1 MSCSGNLIWDVRKRS
16 IGYSD
21 PNVFRA
27 NYLGRR
33 EFVQRLKLEAIL
45 KVHDGCVNTI
55 SWNDTGEYILSG
67 SDDTNLVITNPY
79 NRKVKT
85 TIRSG
90 HRANIFSAKF
100 MPHTNDQQIVSCSGD
115 GIIFYTHTEKSPD
128 INRQCQM
135 TCHYGTAYEIMT
147 VPNDPY
153 TFLSCGEDGTVRW
166 FDLRMKTSCTK
177 EDCKDDILINCRRA
191 ATSIAISP
199 LVPYYLA
206 VGCSDSSVRIYDRR
220 MLGTRAT
227 GNYMGRGTTGMCVRF
242 VPAHL
247 SNKSCRVTSLCY
259 SGDGQEV
266 LVSYSSDYI
275 YLFDPKDDQARELK
289 GPSEERREELK
300 QPPVKRLRLRGDWS
314 DTGPRARPESERER
328 DGEQSPNVS
337 LMQRMSDM
345 LSRWFEEA
353 SEAQSSRT
361 RPQTRPRGV
370 TARTLGT
377 AAASE
382 SRSQESLGA
391 EGPMEVESA
400 TSDHSSPPAS
410 DSAPAQA
417 SASATAPA
425 TAPASASASATA
437 PASASASASA
447 QPLPKSISSS
457 SSGSSSTVT
466 VLPPSTSSSMDNTAS
481 SPSLLSSPDSE
492 EQKSQPEVMTSRSST
507 PTPSTEPVL
516 SEYGPRRLPVS
527 LVCRRLQ
534 RLLLLADPPG
544 QGQRSASRASDSRAQ
559 GPDAQTRPP
568 ADSPSSAVNKQL
580 GSMTLDEQPGST
592 EASGNVCCDMS
603 ASISQACAEDG
614 TGTGSS
620 TPAAEGSSEAI
631 SSTPAAEGSSE
642 AISSTPAA
650 EGSSRVCSSTPAAEG
665 SSEAISSTPAA
676 EGSSEA
682 ISSTPAAED
691 SSRVCSSTPAAEDG
705 ASSGSGTGGVGSGTG
720 RVATA
725 AGKPEPVL
733 SLHYST
739 EGTTTSTIKL
749 DFTDE
754 WSNLASGSRTGGGG
768 QKPAQAR
775 ENQEPA
781 SGSPEQ
787 ALAESVPEESE
798 SSESGAE
805 RASGS
810 SQGSRLLYGPA
821 ISENPSAAEGCKR
834 TEPGGEGTQGSTQPS
849 RSNQDSDDS
858 DDDPILIPSARFNF
872 RGSAIGDRMIRRSA
886 AARIQEL
893 LRRRKERREMEESET
908 QNIRRPSVKMMYKGH
923 RNSRTMIKE
932 SCFWGNNFV
941 MSGSDCGHIF
951 IWDRHTGE
959 HLMLLEADNHVVN
972 CLQPHPYDPILA
984 SSGIDYDIKIWSPLE
999 QSPSFNRDLADEVIA
1014 RNELMLEETRNTI
1027 TVPASFMLRMLA
1039 SLNHLRTDRSEGSG
1053 QENEDEQ

>member
-1 MSCSGNLIWDVRKRS
+1 MSCSGNLVWDVNKRS
-16 IGYSD
+16 IGYND
-21 PNVFRA
+21 PNAVRI

-33 EFVQRLKLEAIL
+33 EFVQRLKLEATL
-45 KVHDGCVNTI
+45 NVHDGCVNTI

-79 NRKVKT
+79 NRKVKA

-100 MPHTNDQQIVSCSGD
+100 MPQTSDQQIISCSGD
-115 GIIFYTHTEKSPD
+115 GIIYYTHTEKSPD
-128 INRQCQM
+128 INRQCQF

-166 FDLRMKTSCTK
+166 FDLRTKTSCTK

-191 ATSIAISP
+191 ATSISISP

-266 LVSYSSDYI
+266 LVSYSSDYV
-275 YLFDPKDDQARELK
+275 YLFDPNNDQARELK
-289 GPSEERREELK
+289 GPSEERREELR

-353 SEAQSSRT
+353 SEAQGSRGTT
-361 RPQTRPRGV
+361 RPQTRPTGTLPRIEGAP
-370 TARTLGT
+370 TIPTLPTIPPPQAARAL
-377 AAASE
+377 
-382 SRSQESLGA
+382 
-391 EGPMEVESA
+391 EGSVEME
-400 TSDHSSPPAS
+400 
-410 DSAPAQA
+410 A
-417 SASATAPA
+417 SAVNPV
-425 TAPASASASATA
+425 PV
-437 PASASASASA
+437 
-447 QPLPKSISSS
+447 PLSKSTS

-466 VLPPSTSSSMDNTAS
+466 AHPPSTSSSMEGS
-481 SPSLLSSPDSE
+481 VLPSCALTSSPDSE
-492 EQKSQPEVMTSRSST
+492 QRSQADTAVTST
-507 PTPSTEPVL
+507 PTPTPTTEAAL
-516 SEYGPRRLPVS
+516 SGASEAVS
-527 LVCRRLQ
+527 VSAGASSVKVKTL
-534 RLLLLADPPG
+534 
-544 QGQRSASRASDSRAQ
+544 SASAS
-559 GPDAQTRPP
+559 
-568 ADSPSSAVNKQL
+568 V
-580 GSMTLDEQPGST
+580 
-592 EASGNVCCDMS
+592 
-603 ASISQACAEDG
+603 
-614 TGTGSS
+614 TGT
-620 TPAAEGSSEAI
+620 
-631 SSTPAAEGSSE
+631 
-642 AISSTPAA
+642 
-650 EGSSRVCSSTPAAEG
+650 
-665 SSEAISSTPAA
+665 
-676 EGSSEA
+676 
-682 ISSTPAAED
+682 
-691 SSRVCSSTPAAEDG
+691 
-705 ASSGSGTGGVGSGTG
+705 SSGSGAPSSSTGPGGS
-720 RVATA
+720 RASTA
-725 AGKPEPVL
+725 EPVL

-754 WSNLASGSRTGGGG
+754 WSRRAPNSRGSGASSSRGSGASSSRGSGES
-768 QKPAQAR
+768 KPSEAAGAAQTR
-775 ENQEPA
+775 EGP
-781 SGSPEQ
+781 
-787 ALAESVPEESE
+787 LAESSASE
-798 SSESGAE
+798 QVAVSEPSG
-805 RASGS
+805 
-810 SQGSRLLYGPA
+810 QSR
-821 ISENPSAAEGCKR
+821 SAASHTDPLCEA
-834 TEPGGEGTQGSTQPS
+834 GGASFSSTQGSTQAQATAQASSVGDSVTATPLERSQGMGAEDTTGGCRREEPVGEGGHGGPGGQGVPTGPGGQGQPS
-849 RSNQDSDDS
+849 RSHQDSDDS
-858 DDDPILIPSARFNF
+858 DDDPILIPSARY
-872 RGSAIGDRMIRRSA
+872 RGGQGQRRSA

-893 LRRRKERREMEESET
+893 FRRRKERREMEESET
-908 QNIRRPSVKMMYKGH
+908 QNIRRPSVKMVYKGH

-999 QSPSFNRDLADEVIA
+999 ASPSFNRVLADEVIT

-1039 SLNHLRTDRSEGSG
+1039 SLNHIRTDRLEGDRSEGSG

>member
-1 MSCSGNLIWDVRKRS
+1 ISVLGYFQLSMKVTYRGNNCDLLIR
-16 IGYSD
+16 Y
-21 PNVFRA
+21 FFCFCT
-27 NYLGRR
+27 GRR
-33 EFVQRLKLEAIL
+33 EFVQRLKLEATL
-45 KVHDGCVNTI
+45 NVHDGCVNTI

-79 NRKVKT
+79 NRKVKA

-100 MPHTNDQQIVSCSGD
+100 MPQTSDQQIISCSGD
-115 GIIFYTHTEKSPD
+115 GIIYYTHTEKSPD
-128 INRQCQM
+128 INRQCQF

-166 FDLRMKTSCTK
+166 FDLRTKTSCTK

-191 ATSIAISP
+191 ATSISISP

-266 LVSYSSDYI
+266 LVSYSSDYV
-275 YLFDPKDDQARELK
+275 YLFDPNNDQARELK
-289 GPSEERREELK
+289 GPSEERREELR

-353 SEAQSSRT
+353 SEAQGSRGTT
-361 RPQTRPRGV
+361 RPQTRPIGE
-370 TARTLGT
+370 TLGQGSGWPVAT
-377 AAASE
+377 LLSYTLYYAIISLSPSIFSFHSLSLSLSVCVCVFSLSGASE
-382 SRSQESLGA
+382 AVSAGA
-391 EGPMEVESA
+391 
-400 TSDHSSPPAS
+400 SSVKVK
-410 DSAPAQA
+410 
-417 SASATAPA
+417 TL
-425 TAPASASASATA
+425 SASAS
-437 PASASASASA
+437 
-447 QPLPKSISSS
+447 
-457 SSGSSSTVT
+457 V
-466 VLPPSTSSSMDNTAS
+466 
-481 SPSLLSSPDSE
+481 
-492 EQKSQPEVMTSRSST
+492 
-507 PTPSTEPVL
+507 
-516 SEYGPRRLPVS
+516 
-527 LVCRRLQ
+527 
-534 RLLLLADPPG
+534 
-544 QGQRSASRASDSRAQ
+544 
-559 GPDAQTRPP
+559 
-568 ADSPSSAVNKQL
+568 
-580 GSMTLDEQPGST
+580 
-592 EASGNVCCDMS
+592 
-603 ASISQACAEDG
+603 
-614 TGTGSS
+614 TGT
-620 TPAAEGSSEAI
+620 
-631 SSTPAAEGSSE
+631 
-642 AISSTPAA
+642 
-650 EGSSRVCSSTPAAEG
+650 
-665 SSEAISSTPAA
+665 
-676 EGSSEA
+676 
-682 ISSTPAAED
+682 
-691 SSRVCSSTPAAEDG
+691 
-705 ASSGSGTGGVGSGTG
+705 SSGSGAPSSSTGPGGS
-720 RVATA
+720 RASTA
-725 AGKPEPVL
+725 EPVL

-754 WSNLASGSRTGGGG
+754 WSAASHTDPLCEAGG
-768 QKPAQAR
+768 
-775 ENQEPA
+775 A
-781 SGSPEQ
+781 SF
-787 ALAESVPEESE
+787 
-798 SSESGAE
+798 SS
-805 RASGS
+805 
-810 SQGSRLLYGPA
+810 
-821 ISENPSAAEGCKR
+821 
-834 TEPGGEGTQGSTQPS
+834 TQGSTQAQATAQATSVGDCVTTTPLERNQGVGAEDTTGGCRREEPVGEEGHGGPGGQGVPTGPGGQGQPS
-849 RSNQDSDDS
+849 RSHQDSDDS
-858 DDDPILIPSARFNF
+858 DDDPILIPSARY
-872 RGSAIGDRMIRRSA
+872 RGGQGQRYGLHERFVLSILCITCACVCHRRSA

-893 LRRRKERREMEESET
+893 FRRRKERREMEESET
-908 QNIRRPSVKMMYKGH
+908 QNIRRPSVKMVYKGH

-999 QSPSFNRDLADEVIA
+999 ASPSFNRVLADEVIT

-1039 SLNHLRTDRSEGSG
+1039 SLNHIRTDRLEGDRSEGSG
-1053 QENEDEQ
+1053 QENEDDQ

>member
-1 MSCSGNLIWDVRKRS
+1 MMSCSGNLVWDVNKRS
-16 IGYSD
+16 IGYNE
-21 PNVFRA
+21 PNAVRI

-33 EFVQRLKLEAIL
+33 EFVQRLKLEATL
-45 KVHDGCVNTI
+45 NVHDGCVNTI

-79 NRKVKT
+79 NRKVKA

-100 MPHTNDQQIVSCSGD
+100 MPQTSDQQIISCSGD
-115 GIIFYTHTEKSPD
+115 GIIYYTHTEKSPD
-128 INRQCQM
+128 INRQCQF

-191 ATSIAISP
+191 ATSISICP

-247 SNKSCRVTSLCY
+247 SNKLCRVTSLCY

-275 YLFDPKDDQARELK
+275 YLFDPKNDQARELK
-289 GPSEERREELK
+289 GPSEERREELR

-328 DGEQSPNVS
+328 DGEQSQNVS

-353 SEAQSSRT
+353 SEAQSSRGTT
-361 RPQTRPRGV
+361 RSQTRPRG
-370 TARTLGT
+370 TLPRIEGALTTPTIPTLPTIPPPQQAR
-377 AAASE
+377 
-382 SRSQESLGA
+382 SL
-391 EGPMEVESA
+391 EGSMETE
-400 TSDHSSPPAS
+400 
-410 DSAPAQA
+410 APAVA
-417 SASATAPA
+417 SVPV
-425 TAPASASASATA
+425 
-437 PASASASASA
+437 
-447 QPLPKSISSS
+447 PLPKSTSE
-457 SSGSSSTVT
+457 SSSTVAAPRAST
-466 VLPPSTSSSMDNTAS
+466 CSSMEGSVLPSSLTSS
-481 SPSLLSSPDSE
+481 LDSE
-492 EQKSQPEVMTSRSST
+492 QRSQADMAVT
-507 PTPSTEPVL
+507 PTPTTEIAL
-516 SEYGPRRLPVS
+516 S
-527 LVCRRLQ
+527 
-534 RLLLLADPPG
+534 
-544 QGQRSASRASDSRAQ
+544 
-559 GPDAQTRPP
+559 
-568 ADSPSSAVNKQL
+568 DSPSSVVNKQL
-580 GSMTLDEQPGST
+580 GSMTLDEQQGASEAVSLERSAGGSSIKVKT
-592 EASGNVCCDMS
+592 QSVS
-603 ASISQACAEDG
+603 ASVAG
-614 TGTGSS
+614 TSSGAPSSS
-620 TPAAEGSSEAI
+620 TGPGGSRA
-631 SSTPAAEGSSE
+631 STA
-642 AISSTPAA
+642 
-650 EGSSRVCSSTPAAEG
+650 
-665 SSEAISSTPAA
+665 
-676 EGSSEA
+676 
-682 ISSTPAAED
+682 
-691 SSRVCSSTPAAEDG
+691 
-705 ASSGSGTGGVGSGTG
+705 
-720 RVATA
+720 
-725 AGKPEPVL
+725 EPVL

-754 WSNLASGSRTGGGG
+754 WSSRASSSSGGPKQSEAAGAVQTREGPSAESSASAQAAAAGLEPSSQSRVAAPHTDPVCEAGGASPASSSTQRYMPTQAAAQVSSVGESLTASPLERSQGLGVEDTSGGCRREQPAGEGGHGGPTGPGG
-768 QKPAQAR
+768 Q
-775 ENQEPA
+775 
-781 SGSPEQ
+781 G
-787 ALAESVPEESE
+787 VPT
-798 SSESGAE
+798 G
-805 RASGS
+805 
-810 SQGSRLLYGPA
+810 
-821 ISENPSAAEGCKR
+821 
-834 TEPGGEGTQGSTQPS
+834 PGGQSQPS

-858 DDDPILIPSARFNF
+858 DDDPILIPSARY
-872 RGSAIGDRMIRRSA
+872 RGGQGQRRSA

-893 LRRRKERREMEESET
+893 FRRRKERREMEESET
-908 QNIRRPSVKMMYKGH
+908 QNIRRPSVKMVYKGH

-999 QSPSFNRDLADEVIA
+999 VSPSFNRVLADEVIT

-1039 SLNHLRTDRSEGSG
+1039 SLNHIRTDRLEGDRSEGSG

>member
-1 MSCSGNLIWDVRKRS
+1 MSCSGNLVWDVNKRS
-16 IGYSD
+16 IGYND
-21 PNVFRA
+21 PNAVRI

-33 EFVQRLKLEAIL
+33 EFVQRLKLEATL
-45 KVHDGCVNTI
+45 NVHDGCVNTI

-79 NRKVKT
+79 NRKVKA

-100 MPHTNDQQIVSCSGD
+100 MPQTSDQQIISCSGD
-115 GIIFYTHTEKSPD
+115 GIIYYTHTEKSPD
-128 INRQCQM
+128 INRQCQF

-166 FDLRMKTSCTK
+166 FDLRTKTSCTK

-191 ATSIAISP
+191 ATSISISP

-266 LVSYSSDYI
+266 LVSYSSDYV
-275 YLFDPKDDQARELK
+275 YLFDPNNDQARELK
-289 GPSEERREELK
+289 GPSEERREELR

-353 SEAQSSRT
+353 SEAQGSRGTT
-361 RPQTRPRGV
+361 RPQTRPTGTLPRIEGAP
-370 TARTLGT
+370 TIPTLPTIPPPQAARAL
-377 AAASE
+377 
-382 SRSQESLGA
+382 
-391 EGPMEVESA
+391 EGSVEME
-400 TSDHSSPPAS
+400 
-410 DSAPAQA
+410 A
-417 SASATAPA
+417 SAVNPV
-425 TAPASASASATA
+425 PV
-437 PASASASASA
+437 
-447 QPLPKSISSS
+447 PLSKSTS

-466 VLPPSTSSSMDNTAS
+466 AHPPSTSSSMEGS
-481 SPSLLSSPDSE
+481 VLPSCALPSSPDSE
-492 EQKSQPEVMTSRSST
+492 QRSQADTAVTST
-507 PTPSTEPVL
+507 PTPTPTTEAAL
-516 SEYGPRRLPVS
+516 S
-527 LVCRRLQ
+527 
-534 RLLLLADPPG
+534 
-544 QGQRSASRASDSRAQ
+544 
-559 GPDAQTRPP
+559 
-568 ADSPSSAVNKQL
+568 DSPSSVVNKQL
-580 GSMTLDEQPGST
+580 GSMTLDEQQGAS
-592 EASGNVCCDMS
+592 EAVSVSAGASSVKVKTLS
-603 ASISQACAEDG
+603 ASASV
-614 TGTGSS
+614 TGT
-620 TPAAEGSSEAI
+620 
-631 SSTPAAEGSSE
+631 
-642 AISSTPAA
+642 
-650 EGSSRVCSSTPAAEG
+650 
-665 SSEAISSTPAA
+665 
-676 EGSSEA
+676 
-682 ISSTPAAED
+682 
-691 SSRVCSSTPAAEDG
+691 
-705 ASSGSGTGGVGSGTG
+705 SSGSGAPSSSTGPGGS
-720 RVATA
+720 RASTA
-725 AGKPEPVL
+725 EPVL

-754 WSNLASGSRTGGGG
+754 WSRRAPSSRGSGASSSRGSGASSSRGSGASSSRGSG
-768 QKPAQAR
+768 ASSSRGSGASSSRGSGASSGESKPSEAAGAAQTR
-775 ENQEPA
+775 EGP
-781 SGSPEQ
+781 
-787 ALAESVPEESE
+787 LAESSASE
-798 SSESGAE
+798 QVAVSETSG
-805 RASGS
+805 
-810 SQGSRLLYGPA
+810 QSR
-821 ISENPSAAEGCKR
+821 SAASHTDPLCEA
-834 TEPGGEGTQGSTQPS
+834 GGASFSSTQGSMQAQATAQASSVGDSVTATPLERSQGMGAEDTTGGCRREEPVGEGGHGGPGGQGVPTGPGGQGQPS
-849 RSNQDSDDS
+849 RSHQDSDDS
-858 DDDPILIPSARFNF
+858 DDDPILIPSARY
-872 RGSAIGDRMIRRSA
+872 RGGQGQRRSA

-893 LRRRKERREMEESET
+893 FRRRKERREMEESET
-908 QNIRRPSVKMMYKGH
+908 QNIRRPSVKMVYKGH

-999 QSPSFNRDLADEVIA
+999 ASPSFNRVLADEVIT

-1039 SLNHLRTDRSEGSG
+1039 SLNHIRTDRLEGDRSEGSG

>member
-1 MSCSGNLIWDVRKRS
+1 MVTMSCTGNLVWDVNKRL
-16 IGYSD
+16 IGYSE
-21 PNVFRA
+21 PNAIRT

-33 EFVQRLKLEAIL
+33 EFVQRLKLEATL
-45 KVHDGCVNTI
+45 NVHDGCVNTI

-67 SDDTNLVITNPY
+67 SDDTFLVITNPY
-79 NRKVKT
+79 NKKVKKS
-85 TIRSG
+85 IRSG

-100 MPHTNDQQIVSCSGD
+100 MPHTNDQEIISCSGD
-115 GIIFYTHTEKSPD
+115 GIIYYTHTEKSPEY
-128 INRQCQM
+128 NRQCQF

-191 ATSIAISP
+191 ATSISISP

-247 SNKSCRVTSLCY
+247 ANKSCRVTSLCY
-259 SGDGQEV
+259 SEDGQEV

-275 YLFDPKDDQARELK
+275 YLFNPKDDQARELK
-289 GPSEERREELK
+289 GPSEERREELR

-353 SEAQSSRT
+353 SEAQSSRGT
-361 RPQTRPRGV
+361 RPQTRPRG
-370 TARTLGT
+370 TALRPEGTLN
-377 AAASE
+377 APAASTGD
-382 SRSQESLGA
+382 SSQESSAPERPVGTDS
-391 EGPMEVESA
+391 PEV
-400 TSDHSSPPAS
+400 PAS
-410 DSAPAQA
+410 PAA
-417 SASATAPA
+417 ATTAPM
-425 TAPASASASATA
+425 
-437 PASASASASA
+437 
-447 QPLPKSISSS
+447 PKSTSSS

-466 VLPPSTSSSMDNTAS
+466 APPPSSSSSVETSATSSSPLT
-481 SPSLLSSPDSE
+481 SSPDSE
-492 EQKSQPEVMTSRSST
+492 QRSQGDTTGT
-507 PTPSTEPVL
+507 PTATPTSEPAL
-516 SEYGPRRLPVS
+516 S
-527 LVCRRLQ
+527 
-534 RLLLLADPPG
+534 
-544 QGQRSASRASDSRAQ
+544 
-559 GPDAQTRPP
+559 
-568 ADSPSSAVNKQL
+568 DSPSSVVNKQL
-580 GSMTLDEQPGST
+580 GSMTLDEQQVAA
-592 EASGNVCCDMS
+592 EATASPADES
-603 ASISQACAEDG
+603 AAAPASSIPSIS
-614 TGTGSS
+614 TS
-620 TPAAEGSSEAI
+620 TSTSRPSAA
-631 SSTPAAEGSSE
+631 
-642 AISSTPAA
+642 
-650 EGSSRVCSSTPAAEG
+650 
-665 SSEAISSTPAA
+665 
-676 EGSSEA
+676 
-682 ISSTPAAED
+682 
-691 SSRVCSSTPAAEDG
+691 
-705 ASSGSGTGGVGSGTG
+705 
-720 RVATA
+720 
-725 AGKPEPVL
+725 EPVL
-733 SLHYST
+733 SLHYSS

-754 WSNLASGSRTGGGG
+754 WSSSTSSSMGSGGPKTSEAAAVQSRESLST
-768 QKPAQAR
+768 
-775 ENQEPA
+775 ESLVSEQEPA
-781 SGSPEQ
+781 CDASCSSAPSSSAAQ
-787 ALAESVPEESE
+787 VPAEG
-798 SSESGAE
+798 SSEGDSMASSPQE
-805 RASGS
+805 R
-810 SQGSRLLYGPA
+810 SQP
-821 ISENPSAAEGCKR
+821 
-834 TEPGGEGTQGSTQPS
+834 EGTEERSGGCRRAEPSTEEGQEGVEGQSQPA
-849 RSNQDSDDS
+849 RGNQDSDDS
-858 DDDPILIPSARFNF
+858 DDDPILIPPSRFRGQGQRFNS
-872 RGSAIGDRMIRRSA
+872 RGSAVGDRMIRQSA

-893 LRRRKERREMEESET
+893 FRRRKERREMEESET
-908 QNIRRPSVKMMYKGH
+908 QNIRRPSVKMVYKGH

-951 IWDRHTGE
+951 IWDRHTAE

-999 QSPSFNRDLADEVIA
+999 ASPSFNRVLAEEVIT

-1039 SLNHLRTDRSEGSG
+1039 SLNHIRSDRVEGDRSEGSG

>member
-1 MSCSGNLIWDVRKRS
+1 MSCSGNLVWDVNKRS
-16 IGYSD
+16 IGYND
-21 PNVFRA
+21 PNAVRI

-33 EFVQRLKLEAIL
+33 EFVQRLKLEATL
-45 KVHDGCVNTI
+45 NVHDGCVNTI

-79 NRKVKT
+79 NRKVKA

-100 MPHTNDQQIVSCSGD
+100 MPQTSDQQIISCSGD
-115 GIIFYTHTEKSPD
+115 GIIYYTHTEKSPD
-128 INRQCQM
+128 INRQCQF

-166 FDLRMKTSCTK
+166 FDLRTKTSCTK

-191 ATSIAISP
+191 ATSISISP

-266 LVSYSSDYI
+266 LVSYSSDYV
-275 YLFDPKDDQARELK
+275 YLFDPNNDQARELK
-289 GPSEERREELK
+289 GPSEERREELR

-353 SEAQSSRT
+353 SEAQGSRGTT
-361 RPQTRPRGV
+361 RPQTRPTGTLPRIEGAP
-370 TARTLGT
+370 TIPTLPTIPPPQAARAL
-377 AAASE
+377 
-382 SRSQESLGA
+382 
-391 EGPMEVESA
+391 EGSVEME
-400 TSDHSSPPAS
+400 
-410 DSAPAQA
+410 A
-417 SASATAPA
+417 SAVNPV
-425 TAPASASASATA
+425 PV
-437 PASASASASA
+437 
-447 QPLPKSISSS
+447 PLSKSTS

-466 VLPPSTSSSMDNTAS
+466 AHPPSTSSSMEGS
-481 SPSLLSSPDSE
+481 VLPSCALPSSPDSE
-492 EQKSQPEVMTSRSST
+492 QRSQADTAVTST
-507 PTPSTEPVL
+507 PTPTPTTEAAL
-516 SEYGPRRLPVS
+516 SGASEAVS
-527 LVCRRLQ
+527 VSAGASSVKVKTL
-534 RLLLLADPPG
+534 
-544 QGQRSASRASDSRAQ
+544 SASAS
-559 GPDAQTRPP
+559 
-568 ADSPSSAVNKQL
+568 V
-580 GSMTLDEQPGST
+580 
-592 EASGNVCCDMS
+592 
-603 ASISQACAEDG
+603 
-614 TGTGSS
+614 TGT
-620 TPAAEGSSEAI
+620 
-631 SSTPAAEGSSE
+631 
-642 AISSTPAA
+642 
-650 EGSSRVCSSTPAAEG
+650 
-665 SSEAISSTPAA
+665 
-676 EGSSEA
+676 
-682 ISSTPAAED
+682 
-691 SSRVCSSTPAAEDG
+691 
-705 ASSGSGTGGVGSGTG
+705 SSGSGAPSSSTGPGGS
-720 RVATA
+720 RASTA
-725 AGKPEPVL
+725 EPVL

-754 WSNLASGSRTGGGG
+754 WSRRAPSSRGSGASSSRGSGASSSRGSGASSSRGSG
-768 QKPAQAR
+768 ASSSRGSGASSSRGSGASSGESKPSEAAGAAQTR
-775 ENQEPA
+775 EGP
-781 SGSPEQ
+781 
-787 ALAESVPEESE
+787 LAESSASE
-798 SSESGAE
+798 QVAVSETSG
-805 RASGS
+805 
-810 SQGSRLLYGPA
+810 QSR
-821 ISENPSAAEGCKR
+821 SAASHTDPLCEA
-834 TEPGGEGTQGSTQPS
+834 GGASFSSTQGSMQAQATAQASSVGDSVTATPLERSQGMGAEDTTGGCRREEPVGEGGHGGPGGQGVPTGPGGQGQPS
-849 RSNQDSDDS
+849 RSHQDSDDS
-858 DDDPILIPSARFNF
+858 DDDPILIPSARYRGGQGQRSNF
-872 RGSAIGDRMIRRSA
+872 RGSAVGDRMIRRSA

-893 LRRRKERREMEESET
+893 FRRRKERREMEESET
-908 QNIRRPSVKMMYKGH
+908 QNIRRPSVKMVYKGH

-999 QSPSFNRDLADEVIA
+999 ASPSFNRVLADEVIT

-1039 SLNHLRTDRSEGSG
+1039 SLNHIRTDRLEGDRSEGSG

>member
-1 MSCSGNLIWDVRKRS
+1 MMSCSGNLVWDVNKRS
-16 IGYSD
+16 IGYNE
-21 PNVFRA
+21 PNAVRI

-33 EFVQRLKLEAIL
+33 EFVQRLKLEATL
-45 KVHDGCVNTI
+45 NVHDGCVNTI

-79 NRKVKT
+79 NRKVKA

-100 MPHTNDQQIVSCSGD
+100 MPQTSDQQIISCSGD
-115 GIIFYTHTEKSPD
+115 GIIYYTHTEKSPD
-128 INRQCQM
+128 INRQCQF

-191 ATSIAISP
+191 ATSISICP

-247 SNKSCRVTSLCY
+247 SNKLCRVTSLCY

-275 YLFDPKDDQARELK
+275 YLFDPKNDQARELK
-289 GPSEERREELK
+289 GPSEERREELR

-328 DGEQSPNVS
+328 DGEQSQNVS

-353 SEAQSSRT
+353 SEAQSSRGTT
-361 RPQTRPRGV
+361 RSQTRPR
-370 TARTLGT
+370 
-377 AAASE
+377 ASE
-382 SRSQESLGA
+382 AVSVERSAGA
-391 EGPMEVESA
+391 
-400 TSDHSSPPAS
+400 SSIKVKTQS
-410 DSAPAQA
+410 V
-417 SASATAPA
+417 SASVAGTSPG
-425 TAPASASASATA
+425 TP
-437 PASASASASA
+437 
-447 QPLPKSISSS
+447 
-457 SSGSSSTVT
+457 SSST
-466 VLPPSTSSSMDNTAS
+466 
-481 SPSLLSSPDSE
+481 
-492 EQKSQPEVMTSRSST
+492 
-507 PTPSTEPVL
+507 
-516 SEYGPRRLPVS
+516 GP
-527 LVCRRLQ
+527 
-534 RLLLLADPPG
+534 G
-544 QGQRSASRASDSRAQ
+544 GSRAS
-559 GPDAQTRPP
+559 
-568 ADSPSSAVNKQL
+568 
-580 GSMTLDEQPGST
+580 
-592 EASGNVCCDMS
+592 
-603 ASISQACAEDG
+603 
-614 TGTGSS
+614 
-620 TPAAEGSSEAI
+620 
-631 SSTPAAEGSSE
+631 
-642 AISSTPAA
+642 
-650 EGSSRVCSSTPAAEG
+650 
-665 SSEAISSTPAA
+665 
-676 EGSSEA
+676 
-682 ISSTPAAED
+682 
-691 SSRVCSSTPAAEDG
+691 
-705 ASSGSGTGGVGSGTG
+705 
-720 RVATA
+720 TA
-725 AGKPEPVL
+725 EPVL

-754 WSNLASGSRTGGGG
+754 CLTASPLERSQGVGAEDTSGGCRREQPAGEGGYGGPTGPGG
-768 QKPAQAR
+768 Q
-775 ENQEPA
+775 
-781 SGSPEQ
+781 G
-787 ALAESVPEESE
+787 VPM
-798 SSESGAE
+798 G
-805 RASGS
+805 
-810 SQGSRLLYGPA
+810 
-821 ISENPSAAEGCKR
+821 
-834 TEPGGEGTQGSTQPS
+834 PGGQSQPS

-858 DDDPILIPSARFNF
+858 DDDPILIPSAR
-872 RGSAIGDRMIRRSA
+872 RSA

-893 LRRRKERREMEESET
+893 FRRRKERREMEESET
-908 QNIRRPSVKMMYKGH
+908 QNIRRPSVKMVYKGH

-984 SSGIDYDIKIWSPLE
+984 SSGIDYDIKVWSPLE
-999 QSPSFNRDLADEVIA
+999 VSPSFNRVLADEVIT

-1039 SLNHLRTDRSEGSG
+1039 SLNHIRTDRLEGDRSEGSG

>member
-1 MSCSGNLIWDVRKRS
+1 MSCPGNLVWDVRKRS
-16 IGYSD
+16 IGYND
-21 PNVFRA
+21 PNVLRV
-27 NYLGRR
+27 NYIGRR

-45 KVHDGCVNTI
+45 NVHDGCVNTI

-79 NRKVKT
+79 NRKVKA

-115 GIIFYTHTEKSPD
+115 GIIFYTHTEKCPD
-128 INRQCQM
+128 LNRQCQFS
-135 TCHYGTAYEIMT
+135 CHYGTAYEIMT

-191 ATSIAISP
+191 ATSISICP

-227 GNYMGRGTTGMCVRF
+227 GNYMGRGTTGLCVRF

-289 GPSEERREELK
+289 GPSEERREELR

-314 DTGPRARPESERER
+314 DTGPRARPECERER

-353 SEAQSSRT
+353 SEAQSSRG
-361 RPQTRPRGV
+361 RPQTRPRG
-370 TARTLGT
+370 T
-377 AAASE
+377 AARPEGTELAPDAPAS
-382 SRSQESLGA
+382 GA
-391 EGPMEVESA
+391 QPPVVAVTTDSPSTAISSSTDAPSDTPAPPTPCTSSTA
-400 TSDHSSPPAS
+400 TSDPVPATTPS
-410 DSAPAQA
+410 SAPGK
-417 SASATAPA
+417 
-425 TAPASASASATA
+425 
-437 PASASASASA
+437 
-447 QPLPKSISSS
+447 PLPEPSTASTSS
-457 SSGSSSTVT
+457 SSGSSSMVT
-466 VLPPSTSSSMDNTAS
+466 APLPPSASSSNESAAS
-481 SPSLLSSPDSE
+481 LASLLSSPEVERMTRVGTEAEGTPPGGAASTPPTAALSEAALSGSMEASGSVSSSTGEAAGGASE
-492 EQKSQPEVMTSRSST
+492 EMMAVTPGPSSEPTSST
-507 PTPSTEPVL
+507 PGPSVA
-516 SEYGPRRLPVS
+516 GPS
-527 LVCRRLQ
+527 I
-534 RLLLLADPPG
+534 
-544 QGQRSASRASDSRAQ
+544 
-559 GPDAQTRPP
+559 
-568 ADSPSSAVNKQL
+568 SSSF
-580 GSMTLDEQPGST
+580 GPGS
-592 EASGNVCCDMS
+592 V
-603 ASISQACAEDG
+603 
-614 TGTGSS
+614 
-620 TPAAEGSSEAI
+620 
-631 SSTPAAEGSSE
+631 
-642 AISSTPAA
+642 
-650 EGSSRVCSSTPAAEG
+650 
-665 SSEAISSTPAA
+665 
-676 EGSSEA
+676 
-682 ISSTPAAED
+682 
-691 SSRVCSSTPAAEDG
+691 
-705 ASSGSGTGGVGSGTG
+705 SGSGSLSSTAPVSSRSGT
-720 RVATA
+720 A
-725 AGKPEPVL
+725 EPVL

-749 DFTDE
+749 NFTDE
-754 WSNLASGSRTGGGG
+754 WSDPSSSSMGGSSGGHKSDELMESQSTQQVRETEGSSPSQAVRDRLSPPVPSAGSECGTEKASAT
-768 QKPAQAR
+768 
-775 ENQEPA
+775 
-781 SGSPEQ
+781 
-787 ALAESVPEESE
+787 
-798 SSESGAE
+798 
-805 RASGS
+805 
-810 SQGSRLLYGPA
+810 SQGSSATGGPA
-821 ISENPSAAEGCKR
+821 SSSSSPPPSTSSSSSKPQGAGADEGGGAESSR
-834 TEPGGEGTQGSTQPS
+834 RAEPTGEGEGQGQAQGTTGQPS
-849 RSNQDSDDS
+849 RGNQDSDDS
-858 DDDPILIPSARFNF
+858 DDDPILIPSARY
-872 RGSAIGDRMIRRSA
+872 RGAQGQRRSA

-893 LRRRKERREMEESET
+893 FRRRKERREMEESET
-908 QNIRRPSVKMMYKGH
+908 QNIRRPTVKMVYKGH

-984 SSGIDYDIKIWSPLE
+984 SSGIDYDIKLWSPLE
-999 QSPSFNRDLADEVIA
+999 QTPSFNRDLAEEVIA

-1039 SLNHLRTDRSEGSG
+1039 SLNHIRTDRLEGDRSEGSG
-1053 QENEDEQ
+1053 QENEDEQDS

>member
-1 MSCSGNLIWDVRKRS
+1 MMSCSGNLVWDVNKRS
-16 IGYSD
+16 IGYNE
-21 PNVFRA
+21 PNAVRI

-33 EFVQRLKLEAIL
+33 EFVQRLKLEATL
-45 KVHDGCVNTI
+45 NVHDGCVNTI

-79 NRKVKT
+79 NRKVKA

-100 MPHTNDQQIVSCSGD
+100 MPQTSDQQIISCSGD
-115 GIIFYTHTEKSPD
+115 GIIYYTHTEKSPD
-128 INRQCQM
+128 INRQCQF

-166 FDLRMKTSCTK
+166 FDLRTKTSCTK

-191 ATSIAISP
+191 ATSISICP

-247 SNKSCRVTSLCY
+247 SNKLCRVTSLCY

-275 YLFDPKDDQARELK
+275 YLFDPKNDQARELK
-289 GPSEERREELK
+289 GPSEERREELR

-328 DGEQSPNVS
+328 DGEQSQNVS

-353 SEAQSSRT
+353 SEAQSSRGTT
-361 RPQTRPRGV
+361 RSQTRPRG
-370 TARTLGT
+370 TLPRIEGALTTPTIPTLPTIPPSQQAR
-377 AAASE
+377 
-382 SRSQESLGA
+382 SL
-391 EGPMEVESA
+391 EGSME
-400 TSDHSSPPAS
+400 TQ
-410 DSAPAQA
+410 APAVA
-417 SASATAPA
+417 SVPV
-425 TAPASASASATA
+425 
-437 PASASASASA
+437 
-447 QPLPKSISSS
+447 PLPKSTSE
-457 SSGSSSTVT
+457 SSSTVT
-466 VLPPSTSSSMDNTAS
+466 APPASTCSSMEGSVLPSSLTSS
-481 SPSLLSSPDSE
+481 LDSE
-492 EQKSQPEVMTSRSST
+492 QRSQADMPLT
-507 PTPSTEPVL
+507 PTPTPTPTTEIAL
-516 SEYGPRRLPVS
+516 S
-527 LVCRRLQ
+527 
-534 RLLLLADPPG
+534 
-544 QGQRSASRASDSRAQ
+544 
-559 GPDAQTRPP
+559 
-568 ADSPSSAVNKQL
+568 DSPSSVVNKQL
-580 GSMTLDEQPGST
+580 GSMTLDEQQG
-592 EASGNVCCDMS
+592 A
-603 ASISQACAEDG
+603 
-614 TGTGSS
+614 
-620 TPAAEGSSEAI
+620 SEAV
-631 SSTPAAEGSSE
+631 SVERSA
-642 AISSTPAA
+642 
-650 EGSSRVCSSTPAAEG
+650 
-665 SSEAISSTPAA
+665 
-676 EGSSEA
+676 
-682 ISSTPAAED
+682 
-691 SSRVCSSTPAAEDG
+691 G
-705 ASSGSGTGGVGSGTG
+705 ASSIKVKTQSVSASVAGTSPGAPSSSTGPGGSRAS
-720 RVATA
+720 TA
-725 AGKPEPVL
+725 EPVL

-754 WSNLASGSRTGGGG
+754 WSSRASSSRGSGGPKQSEAAGAVQTREGPSAESSASAQAAAAGLEPSSQSRVAAPHTDPVCEAGGVSAASSSTQGYMPTQAPAQVSSVGESLTVSPLERSQGVGAEDTSGGCRREQPAGEGGYGGPTGPGG
-768 QKPAQAR
+768 Q
-775 ENQEPA
+775 
-781 SGSPEQ
+781 G
-787 ALAESVPEESE
+787 VPM
-798 SSESGAE
+798 G
-805 RASGS
+805 
-810 SQGSRLLYGPA
+810 
-821 ISENPSAAEGCKR
+821 
-834 TEPGGEGTQGSTQPS
+834 PGGQSQPS

-858 DDDPILIPSARFNF
+858 DDDPILIPSARYRGGQGQRSNF
-872 RGSAIGDRMIRRSA
+872 RGSAVGDRMIRRSA

-893 LRRRKERREMEESET
+893 FRRRKERREMEESET
-908 QNIRRPSVKMMYKGH
+908 QNIRRPSVKMVYKGH

-972 CLQPHPYDPILA
+972 CLQPHPYDPVLA
-984 SSGIDYDIKIWSPLE
+984 SSGIDYDIKVWSPLE
-999 QSPSFNRDLADEVIA
+999 VSPSFNRVLADEVIT

-1039 SLNHLRTDRSEGSG
+1039 SLNHIRTDRLEGDRSEGSG